1 MKFLYLLTLTFF
13 TIGSVLAQSEE
24 PPVKRY
30 MGSVELGYL
39 SGNNKQHDVDYYV
52 AAPTVKVFNGY
63 RLHRLLAVGAST
75 GFDFYDNLLII
86 PLAVGLRGEVLDTRI
101 SPVYSIDAGYGGSLL
116 SDEEGS
122 VKRKGGWM
130 FNPALGFRV
139 RTGNST
145 AYTFAAGYK
154 TQKAKIESSWGSTL
168 TEQNITFKR
177 LSLQMGFMF

>member
-1 MKFLYLLTLTFF
+1 MKFLYLFTLTFF
-13 TIGSVLAQSEE
+13 TFGSALAQSEE

-30 MGSVELGYL
+30 MGSVELGFL
-39 SGNNKQHDVDYYV
+39 SGNNRQHDIDHYV
-52 AAPTVKVFNGY
+52 AAPTVKFFNGY

-75 GFDFYDNLLII
+75 GFDLYDNLLII
-86 PLAVGLRGEVLDTRI
+86 PLALGLRGEVLNTRI
-101 SPVYSIDAGYGGSLL
+101 SPMYSIDAGYGGSFL
-116 SDEEGS
+116 SDENGS
-122 VKRKGGWM
+122 MKRRGGWM
-130 FNPALGFRV
+130 FNPSLGFRV

-154 TQKAKIESSWGSTL
+154 TQKAEIKNAWGSTL